1 MTGCEQREIKFRA
14 WHKKKN
20 KMYQVYRMCFADYQ
34 EGVFYYSKPYADGR
48 SINAET
54 GDKDIIIMQ
63 FTGLKDLHG
72 KEIYEGDVVRTPAS
86 ADNLWEIYWHNNG
99 FCLGR
104 KRKDKSVPDWPT
116 DENGYVC
123 YGRSWDDIEVIGNI
137 YENPELLEQ
146 AGERNNP

>member
-1 MTGCEQREIKFRA
+1 MREIKFRA

-63 FTGLKDLHG
+63 FTGLKDKNG
-72 KEIYEGDVVRTPAS
+72 KEIFEGDVCREVFQGEYIGEVTFSPTQGYLVANRA
-86 ADNLWEIYWHNNG
+86 I
-99 FCLGR
+99 
-104 KRKDKSVPDWPT
+104 WPH
-116 DENGYVC
+116 
-123 YGRSWDDIEVIGNI
+123 DIEVIGNI
-137 YENPELLEQ
+137 YSNPELLQ
-146 AGERNNP
+146 AITPQE

>member
-20 KMYQVYRMCFADYQ
+20 KMYKVYRMCFADYQ

-54 GDKDIIIMQ
+54 GDQDIIIMQ
-63 FTGLKDLHG
+63 FTGLKDTNG
-72 KEIYEGDVVRTPAS
+72 KEIYEGDIIKRIAKRSCCGAVEYTIEGVVEWFCEGWVVR
-86 ADNLWEIYWHNNG
+86 
-99 FCLGR
+99 
-104 KRKDKSVPDWPT
+104 
-116 DENGYVC
+116 ENGA
-123 YGRSWDDIEVIGNI
+123 DIGDCAWANQKNETMEVIGNI

-146 AGERNNP
+146 SGERTNP